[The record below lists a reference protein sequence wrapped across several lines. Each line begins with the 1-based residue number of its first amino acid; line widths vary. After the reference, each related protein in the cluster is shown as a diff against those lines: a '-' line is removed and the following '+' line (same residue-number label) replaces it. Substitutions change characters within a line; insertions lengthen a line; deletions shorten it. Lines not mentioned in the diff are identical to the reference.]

1 MSINVNFTASVDRDL
16 LKRAKVVA
24 AKTETSVNALFNSE
38 LRYLV
43 ETFEAAEVTGNRN
56 FGTLLHF
63 SLGHIDD
70 LTAMESLG
78 LESEEDLF
86 LMMAQARLPM
96 PKLSDSITRGMV
108 DDMNSLIP

>member
-1 MSINVNFTASVDRDL
+1 MSTHVNFTASVDRDL

-24 AKTETSVNALFNSE
+24 AKTETSVNAFFNSE

-56 FGTLLHF
+56 FRTLLYF
-63 SLGHIDD
+63 SLGRIDD
-70 LTAMESLG
+70 LTALESLG
-78 LESEEDLF
+78 LEREEDLF

-108 DDMNSLIP
+108 DDLNGLIP